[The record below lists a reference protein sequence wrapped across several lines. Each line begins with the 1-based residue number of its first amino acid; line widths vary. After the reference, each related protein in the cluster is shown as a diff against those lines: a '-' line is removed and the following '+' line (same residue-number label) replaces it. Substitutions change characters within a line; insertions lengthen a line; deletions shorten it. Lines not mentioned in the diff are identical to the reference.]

1 MKWIVVK
8 SQSLL
13 QRIIALKLPREIW
26 ETFSRKKK
34 KKTRSCLLTWNT
46 TRSTQQTVKDG
57 RSWSLRLALFSE
69 LAIATRHAKS
79 TTPTWTL
86 EFVGFENQ
94 SAKQS
99 TSVAPEQLEIGK
111 VVFTFFELMTGMMWI
126 AIQVSRQWL
135 YCHHSKRSTQGLYR
149 ARFVVGRKRSI
160 LWLFHNRD
168 Y

>member
-1 MKWIVVK
+1 MKRNVVK

-111 VVFTFFELMTGMMWI
+111 VNSVHFLRADDWNDVDRDPSKSSVTLLSSQQAQHSRFISSAFRSWKEAQHTMI
-126 AIQVSRQWL
+126 VS
-135 YCHHSKRSTQGLYR
+135 
-149 ARFVVGRKRSI
+149 
-160 LWLFHNRD
+160 
-168 Y
+168 